1 MSDVDHHL
9 KRLEDLQIENKRL
22 TERLSELSETVA
34 RLREAQTFAETISPA
49 KSES

>member
-1 MSDVDHHL
+1 MSDIDHL
-9 KRLEDLQIENKRL
+9 KRLEDLQIENRRL

-34 RLREAQTFAETISPA
+34 RLREAQAFAEVLSSA